1 MQGMIQS
8 FPIRHNN
15 LATAEEADLSFLCH
29 EEERLPFPPH
39 ARSLPEMCLCCWWGR
54 PAGHVTGH
62 FHCKEGRQ
70 EAEVKPDLSTASLN
84 SGPQQGRVTVN
95 SHNMGEALGEVGG
108 SGSRCFPL
116 CAIKKTDRSRPSELS
131 KEKPR
136 N

>member
-1 MQGMIQS
+1 MIQS
-8 FPIRHNN
+8 FPIKHNN
-15 LATAEEADLSFLCH
+15 LATPEEADLFFLCH
-29 EEERLPFPPH
+29 EEERLPPPRPDH
-39 ARSLPEMCLCCWWGR
+39 FLKCVFAAVGGG

-70 EAEVKPDLSTASLN
+70 EAEVKPDLSTVSLN

-95 SHNMGEALGEVGG
+95 SHNMGEALGGRG

-116 CAIKKTDRSRPSELS
+116 RTVK
-131 KEKPR
+131 